1 MSSSSHRLDLLR
13 RDIDAIDIAIH
24 DLIVKRATIVEDI
37 RKIKN
42 HAGPALRPGREAVI
56 LRRLLARHQG
66 QFPIAALICV
76 WREMISAF
84 THMQEPLSAA
94 IYAPP
99 GHERLLGLARDHYG
113 SLTPLTT
120 VPTAAAAVRA
130 VADQAAY
137 LAVLPLPGDR
147 EAECWWPLLFGSE
160 EKTPRI
166 IMRLPFAS
174 DGKSEEALVIG
185 AWQRDASDD
194 EVSLISIELAERAS
208 RGRVVDG
215 VHAAGFAKATSM
227 ASTETDPGR
236 SFHLVEVDGEVA
248 SDDPRLAALAAQL
261 GSSFTQAQPIG
272 GYARPLALTES
283 EAPQRGGVRT
293 E

>member
-1 MSSSSHRLDLLR
+1 MSSSSQRLDLLR

-42 HAGPALRPGREAVI
+42 RAGPALRPGREAMI
-56 LRRLLARHQG
+56 LRRLAARHQG
-66 QFPIAALICV
+66 RFPIAALMCV

-99 GHERLLGLARDHYG
+99 GHERLFALARDHFG
-113 SLTPLTT
+113 SLTPLNP

-166 IMRLPFAS
+166 ITRLPFAS

-185 AWQRDASDD
+185 AGARDASDD
-194 EVSLISIELAERAS
+194 ELSLIAIQLAERAS

-215 VHAAGFAKATSM
+215 AQAAGFTNATSM

-236 SFHLVEVDGEVA
+236 SFHLIEVEGEVTG
-248 SDDPRLAALAAQL
+248 DDPRLAALAAHL
-261 GSSFTQAQPIG
+261 GPSFTQAQTIG
-272 GYARPLALTES
+272 GYARPLTLKE
-283 EAPQRGGVRT
+283 G
-293 E
+293 